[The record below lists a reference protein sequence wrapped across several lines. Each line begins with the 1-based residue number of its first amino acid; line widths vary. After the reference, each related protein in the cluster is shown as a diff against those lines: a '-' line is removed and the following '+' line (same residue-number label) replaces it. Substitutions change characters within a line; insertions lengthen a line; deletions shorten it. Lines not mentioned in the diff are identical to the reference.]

1 MRFKQTPEGNWMP
14 VEEDSDMALTE
25 LSRQKAIQARQAI
38 TAPYVEPHPQPE
50 PEPMG
55 KPEDT
60 EQEQGFETDLTAS
73 IGSTPATRG
82 RPKK

>member
-1 MRFKQTPEGNWMP
+1 MP

-25 LSRQKAIQARQAI
+25 LSRQKAIQTRQAMS
-38 TAPYVEPHPQPE
+38 APYVEPVQQPK
-50 PEPMG
+50 PEPMDEL
-55 KPEDT
+55 EDT

-73 IGSTPATRG
+73 IGSAPATRG